1 MFEDQSAL
9 VPIESNPFN
18 AETPMRA
25 LTEPITPTRLFYV
38 RNHFDVPR
46 IDGETWRLTVD
57 GEVERRLQLS
67 LKELQSLPK
76 RTEGVTMECA
86 GNARARMVPIPKG
99 TPFGDGAVGTARF
112 TGTPLSLLLD
122 QVTPLSEAVE
132 VLFVGA
138 DKGEAEPGRVEPFA
152 RSLPLD
158 AARKSGALLAWAM
171 NDEALLPEHG
181 FPLRLVVPGWY
192 GVASVKWLT
201 EISIL
206 QSPFNGYFQREQYVY
221 VGERGGGAPEGAPV
235 TLMRVRSVIGNPSDG
250 MSVAIGPVEIAG
262 TAWSGFGSI
271 SKVEVSVDNGRSWTR
286 AELRTALSPHAA
298 TPWRFTWNPQSPGR
312 YSLMARATDS
322 AGNVQPLDPVWNE
335 HGLGNNAVHSVRI
348 TVR

>member
-9 VPIESNPFN
+9 VPIESKPFN

-38 RNHFDVPR
+38 RSHFDVPQ
-46 IDGETWRLTVD
+46 IDGETWQLTVG
-57 GEVERRLQLS
+57 GEVERQVHLS
-67 LKELQSLPK
+67 LKELKRLPK
-76 RTEGVTMECA
+76 RTAGITMECA
-86 GNARARMVPIPKG
+86 GNARTRMVPIPKG
-99 TPFGDGAVGTARF
+99 TPFAYGAVGTARF

-122 QVTPLSEAVE
+122 QATPRSESDE

-138 DKGEAEPGRVEPFA
+138 DKGEVEPGRVEPFA

-158 AARKSGALLAWAM
+158 VARKCGALLVWAM
-171 NDEALLPEHG
+171 NGEALLPEHG

-206 QSPFNGYFQREQYVY
+206 RTPFEGYFQREQYVY
-221 VGERGGGAPEGAPV
+221 AGERGGGAPEGAPV
-235 TLMRVRSVIGNPSDG
+235 TLMRVRAVIGHPPDG

-262 TAWSGFGSI
+262 TAWSGFGLI
-271 SKVEVSVDNGRSWTR
+271 SKVEVSVDNGRSWAR
-286 AELRTALSPHAA
+286 AGLRTTLSPHVA
-298 TPWRFTWNPQSPGR
+298 TPWRFTWHPQSPGR
-312 YSLMARATDS
+312 YALMVRAVDS
-322 AGNVQPLDPVWNE
+322 AGNMQPLEPVWNE
-335 HGLGNNAVHSVRI
+335 HGYGNNAVHSVRI